1 MLTEPIARK
10 SQKLWPSLSSGGAA
24 SSSFFA
30 DEPRKLVQVSGK
42 AMMATPQLKPP
53 VDEEDEDEVEL
64 CKGRPIYQNQL
75 GDCLANA
82 LAKSV
87 SLKEVKGNRKK
98 KTKKVL
104 LFTSGMNFN

>member
-42 AMMATPQLKPP
+42 AIPQIKMP

-64 CKGRPIYQNQL
+64 CKVPVYQNQF